1 MEVRYFVG
9 GAQAIARAGVKT
21 CLGTAKDLKCVGD
34 TGLSKEIVSAVR
46 ASTPDVVILEESFAW
61 QSGEEILH
69 QLLTNEPAPAVLIL
83 GDEESTESVEK
94 ALQVGAL
101 GFILKDATP
110 EALASAVRRVYQR
123 ELVVN
128 PQTFAA
134 LLRGR
139 KERPVPSG
147 DAVSRLSEREMEVFR
162 LTGQGLEAK
171 EIAGM
176 LGLSPRTVDVH
187 RANIRHKLG
196 IRGAHELMRYAMHWE
211 EGQSRSEAERR
222 FSADRR
228 PLLLVEDDEVDILNV
243 RRALHELRAENP
255 LISARSAEEA
265 LEYLRSAENIRPTLI
280 FLDVH
285 MPGLSGPEFLQELR
299 NDPKLAGLPVVAL
312 TGSQNEED
320 RAKMFA
326 LGAAGYL
333 VKPNTSSQYLDM
345 FRTLA
350 KYWSIN
356 QRAPA
361 AT

>member
-9 GAQAIARAGVKT
+9 GAQAIARAGIKS
-21 CLGTAKDLKCVGD
+21 CLATVKDLRFVGD
-34 TGLSKEIVSAVR
+34 TGLPGELANAVR
-46 ASTPDVVILEESFAW
+46 VNTPDVVILEEAFAW
-61 QSGEEILH
+61 QVGEEQLH
-69 QLLTNEPAPAVLIL
+69 RLVTSDPSPALLIL
-83 GDEESTESVEK
+83 GDHEKTESVER

-101 GFILKDATP
+101 GFLPKDATA
-110 EALASAVRRVYQR
+110 EALANAVRRVAQR
-123 ELVVN
+123 ELAVN
-128 PQTFAA
+128 PQAFAT

-139 KERPVPSG
+139 KERPTPTG

-176 LGLSPRTVDVH
+176 LNLSPRTVDVH

-211 EGQSRSEAERR
+211 ESQNRSELERR

-228 PLLLVEDDEVDILNV
+228 PLLLVEDDEVDILSV

-255 LISARSAEEA
+255 LMTARSGEEA
-265 LEYLRSAENIRPTLI
+265 LEYLRSSENVRPTLI
-280 FLDVH
+280 LLDVH
-285 MPGLSGPEFLQELR
+285 MPGLAGYEFLAELR
-299 NDPKLAGLPVVAL
+299 KDPKLAALPVVTL
-312 TGSQNEED
+312 TSSQNDED
-320 RAKMFA
+320 KARMFA

-333 VKPNTSSQYLDM
+333 LKPNSSTQYLEM

-356 QRAPA
+356 ERPLQKS
-361 AT
+361 